1 MALKRLRL
9 QVAAAFALLL
19 CSWRFGEA
27 WLFPQAG
34 RHSAASATSATSRRE
49 ILGLAGLGAALQVE
63 PALASGGS
71 TAGKYSTIPSGK
83 RRFYGRVRQG
93 LYQFLKMEPAIKAG
107 NLQAPEIEDFF
118 SMNIVK
124 VKGGMPMK
132 NCGFGGS
139 CKTKEKRTSR
149 WLDFKTATDLL
160 AGAFR
165 YDAGDV
171 PDFLPGVKVARA
183 MAKKVCHPTTFH
195 TSSFQ
200 QQLHQVD
207 RMEQA
212 INEGNVKEVQQ
223 LYTKSKLDLSR
234 YLPLVELEPLDSQDY
249 THEWD
254 TRPQVWCQGQFCV

>member
-1 MALKRLRL
+1 MALRRFRL
-9 QVAAAFALLL
+9 QAAAAFALLL
-19 CSWRFGEA
+19 CGWHAGEA

-34 RHSAASATSATSRRE
+34 ATTRRE
-49 ILGLAGLGAALQVE
+49 ILGLAGLGAAMHVE

-93 LYQFLKMEPAIKAG
+93 LYQYLLMEPAIKAG

-132 NCGFGGS
+132 NCGFGGT

-171 PDFLPGVKVARA
+171 PDFLPGVKVIRA
-183 MAKKVCHPTTFH
+183 FAKKVT
-195 TSSFQ
+195 
-200 QQLHQVD
+200 
-207 RMEQA
+207 RMEEA
-212 INEGNVKEVQQ
+212 INEGNVQEVQQ
-223 LYTKSKLDLSR
+223 LYAKSKLDLSR